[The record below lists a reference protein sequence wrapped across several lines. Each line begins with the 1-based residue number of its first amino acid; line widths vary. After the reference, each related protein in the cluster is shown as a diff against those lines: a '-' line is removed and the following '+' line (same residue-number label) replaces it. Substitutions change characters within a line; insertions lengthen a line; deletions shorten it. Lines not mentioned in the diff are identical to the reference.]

1 MHRLLTASV
10 VLLVVGGCDSA
21 PPGSSL
27 AGTWAGNALSTFGL
41 PRFAY
46 GEGIF
51 VRVSVDGGTA
61 TIEGICGG
69 GGSAL
74 GSGSVEATVEMIGT
88 GTFASWQ
95 DSVTCPAR
103 RIQTCDEVVFIYT
116 YGSILAGI
124 NTDFGSTAPV
134 QYSNSLS
141 LAASGSATGCGGLG
155 SSLTTRYIGTPATLP
170 E

>member
-1 MHRLLTASV
+1 MHRLLSTGV
-10 VLLVVGGCDSA
+10 VLLVVGGCGSA
-21 PPGSSL
+21 PPSSSL
-27 AGTWAGNALSTFGL
+27 AGTWAGNAVSTFGL
-41 PRFAY
+41 PRFAF

-51 VRVSVDGGTA
+51 VQVSVDGGTA
-61 TIEGICGG
+61 TIDGICGG
-69 GGSAL
+69 GGSAV
-74 GSGSVEATVEMIGT
+74 GSGSVEATVDMIGT

-103 RIQTCDEVVFIYT
+103 RIQTCDDVVFTYT

-141 LAASGSATGCGGLG
+141 LAAKGSATGCGLV
-155 SSLTTRYIGTPATLP
+155 SQLMTSYIGTPATLP
-170 E
+170 Q